1 MSAKIIPVRPI
12 PDAANSTIMEIKPI
26 TNDNFL
32 ELLEIYSQGLAT
44 NIATFQN
51 ELPKWED
58 WDKGHLAFCR
68 ISIYENDEMLG
79 WTALSPVSSRC
90 VYSGVAEVSIY
101 VAQEA
106 RGKGIGKI
114 LLNELIKQS
123 ESNEIWTL
131 QSGIFAEN
139 QNSIKLHGKCGFRIV
154 GYREKI
160 GKKNGVWKDN
170 VLMERRSKNI
180 GTD

>member
-1 MSAKIIPVRPI
+1 MRQILDV
-12 PDAANSTIMEIKPI
+12 ANSISMETKPI
-26 TNDNFL
+26 TKDNFS
-32 ELLEIYSQGLAT
+32 ELVEIYRQGLAT

-51 ELPKWED
+51 DLPIWQD
-58 WDKGHLAFCR
+58 WDKVHLDFCR
-68 ISIYENDEMLG
+68 ISIYENNEMLG

-90 VYSGVAEVSIY
+90 VYSGVAEVSVY
-101 VAQEA
+101 VATIA
-106 RGKGIGKI
+106 RGKGIGEM

-123 ESNEIWTL
+123 ELNEIWTL

-139 QNSIKLHGKCGFRIV
+139 IGSVKLHEKCGFRIV

-170 VLMERRSKNI
+170 ILMEYRSKI
-180 GTD
+180 VGID

>member
-1 MSAKIIPVRPI
+1 MEFK
-12 PDAANSTIMEIKPI
+12 TITE
-26 TNDNFL
+26 DNFP
-32 ELLEIYSQGLAT
+32 ELVEIYRQGLAT

-51 ELPKWED
+51 DLPIWQT
-58 WDKGHLAFCR
+58 WDKGHLNFCR
-68 ISIYENDEMLG
+68 ISIYENNEMLG

-90 VYSGVAEVSIY
+90 VYSGVAEVSVY
-101 VAQEA
+101 VATDA
-106 RGKGIGKI
+106 RGKGVGEI

-131 QSGIFAEN
+131 QSGIFSEN
-139 QNSIKLHGKCGFRIV
+139 QGSIKLHERCGFRIV

-170 VLMERRSKNI
+170 ILMEYRSKI
-180 GTD
+180 VGID

>member
-1 MSAKIIPVRPI
+1 MEFKPV
-12 PDAANSTIMEIKPI
+12 TKE
-26 TNDNFL
+26 NFPKL
-32 ELLEIYSQGLAT
+32 VEIYSQGIAT

-51 ELPKWED
+51 DLPIWKD
-58 WDKGHLAFCR
+58 WDKGHLNFCR
-68 ISIYENDEMLG
+68 ISLYDNDKMIG

-90 VYSGVAEVSIY
+90 VYSGVAEVSVY
-101 VAQEA
+101 VATDA
-106 RGKGIGKI
+106 RGKGVGQI

-123 ESNEIWTL
+123 EANGIWTL

-139 QNSIKLHGKCGFRIV
+139 KPSIKLHENCGFRIV

-170 VLMERRSKNI
+170 ILMERRSQVI
-180 GTD
+180 GIN

>member
-1 MSAKIIPVRPI
+1 MADV
-12 PDAANSTIMEIKPI
+12 ANSVVMEIKPI
-26 TNDNFL
+26 TKENFP
-32 ELLEIYSQGLAT
+32 ELVEIYGQGLAT

-51 ELPKWED
+51 DLPTWEE
-58 WDKGHLAFCR
+58 WDKGHLVSCR
-68 ISIYENDEMLG
+68 ISMYRNDEMLA
-79 WTALSPVSSRC
+79 WAALSPVSSRV

-101 VAQEA
+101 VSADA
-106 RGKGIGKI
+106 RGKAIGEM

-139 QNSIKLHGKCGFRIV
+139 QISIKLHEKCGFRMV

-160 GKKNGVWKDN
+160 GRKNGVWKDT
-170 VLMERRSKNI
+170 VLMERRSKII
-180 GTD
+180 GIN